1 MSSINQLIEQLH
13 GSVHDQR
20 LARVYCCDADGVPSQ
35 KDRALSVI
43 DSFSRL
49 FGGDPHRQ
57 VSLFSAPGR
66 TELGGNHTDHQH
78 GCVLAASVNLDLLAC
93 AGDNGTSVVRIQS
106 EGYPM
111 LEVDLSHLEPVA
123 REVNTSAALI
133 RGIASK
139 IRDLGYAP
147 RGFDCYA
154 VSNVLQGSGLSSSA
168 AYEVLIGVIFNH
180 LCCGDALD
188 AVQIAR
194 IGQYAE
200 NVFFGKPCGLMD
212 QMASSVGGAV
222 FIDFAQPSSPIIR
235 KVEFDFLQAG
245 HALCIVDS
253 GADHADLTDEY
264 AAVTAELAS
273 VSRYFNREVLRDIDE
288 SDFYAAIPQ
297 LRERC
302 GDRAVLRAIH
312 IYAENKRAVQEA
324 QALERGDFEAFLK
337 LSRASGASSFMYL
350 QNVSCCSQPRQ
361 QAVPLALALAD
372 RLLGQQGSFRVH
384 GGGFAGTIQAFVPLK
399 LLTEFCASMEA
410 VLGDKSCHVLNIRPE
425 GGIVLLP

>member
-1 MSSINQLIEQLH
+1 MSSINQLIQQLR
-13 GSVHDQR
+13 SFVHDQR
-20 LARVYCCDADGVPSQ
+20 LARIYCCDTSGVSFQ
-35 KDRALSVI
+35 KERALSVI
-43 DSFSRL
+43 KAFIERFPSQPNRE
-49 FGGDPHRQ
+49 

-93 AGDNGTSVVRIQS
+93 ASDNGTSVARIQS

-111 LEVDLSHLEPVA
+111 LEVNLSHLKPVSD
-123 REVNTSAALI
+123 EVNTSAALV
-133 RGIASK
+133 RGVAAGIQS
-139 IRDLGYAP
+139 LGYKP
-147 RGFDCYA
+147 RGFDCYI
-154 VSNVLQGSGLSSSA
+154 VSSVLQSSGLSSSA

-180 LCCGDALD
+180 LFCDNALD
-188 AVQIAR
+188 AVKIAQ

-222 FIDFAQPSSPIIR
+222 FIDFAKPSSPVIR
-235 KVEFDFLQAG
+235 KVDYDFLQSG

-264 AAVTAELAS
+264 AAVTSELAS
-273 VSRYFNREVLRDIDE
+273 ISRYFHQEVILDVDE
-288 SDFYAAIPQ
+288 QDFYAAIPL
-297 LRERC
+297 LRKQC

-312 IYAENKRAVQEA
+312 VYAENRRAIQEA
-324 QALERGDFEAFLK
+324 QALERGDFQSFLE

-350 QNVSCCSQPRQ
+350 QNVSCCFQPRQ
-361 QAVPLALALAD
+361 QAIPFALALAD
-372 RLLGQQGSFRVH
+372 RLLGKQGSFRVH
-384 GGGFAGTIQAFVPLK
+384 GGGFAGTIQAFVPWE
-399 LLTEFCASMEA
+399 LLSDFRACMESI
-410 VLGDKSCHVLNIRPE
+410 LGETSCHVLNIRPQ